1 MNKRQAKKQ
10 YKKIHGHNPPKT
22 AVTKYT
28 PEEMEAMKV
37 YNLTPED
44 IERIGNGLRDAFAEM
59 FKTLQRVAESMAR
72 VFEDMGKK
80 YSRPVIETEE
90 PPVVVARTLS
100 ERRKSAGEKSGE
112 YQRGRFLWSESPIC
126 SGIRSSGRFPGQIR
140 GQNLRAG
147 QSNRH
152 NHGQRDTG
160 RNNSRHQRAHGH
172 DIHSKRGGR
181 CAVSSGRLDVGGQQ
195 YEKCKGIQSNPGR
208 NL

>member
-10 YKKIHGHNPPKT
+10 YKKIHGHNPLKT

-100 ERRKSAGEKSGE
+100 ERRKKCRRKGWRVSE
-112 YQRGRFLWSESPIC
+112 RGRFLWSESPIC

-140 GQNLRAG
+140 GQNLRTG

-152 NHGQRDTG
+152 NHGQRNTG
-160 RNNSRHQRAHGH
+160 RNRNRYQRAYGH
-172 DIHSKRGGR
+172 DIHSKRDGGR
-181 CAVSSGRLDVGGQQ
+181 AVSGGRLDVGGQQ
-195 YEKCKGIQSNPGR
+195 HEKHKGI
-208 NL
+208 

>member
-72 VFEDMGKK
+72 AFEDMGKK

-100 ERRKSAGEKSGE
+100 ERRKHTVEEWGKALEEFAE
-112 YQRGRFLWSESPIC
+112 YQCQQDKEERTWQDHIMDRFMRRI
-126 SGIRSSGRFPGQIR
+126 
-140 GQNLRAG
+140 
-147 QSNRH
+147 
-152 NHGQRDTG
+152 
-160 RNNSRHQRAHGH
+160 
-172 DIHSKRGGR
+172 
-181 CAVSSGRLDVGGQQ
+181 
-195 YEKCKGIQSNPGR
+195 
-208 NL
+208 

>member
-28 PEEMEAMKV
+28 PEEMEAMKA

-44 IERIGNGLRDAFAEM
+44 IERIGNGLRDAFVEM
-59 FKTLQRVAESMAR
+59 SKTLQRVAESMAR

-90 PPVVVARTLS
+90 PPVVAARTLS
-100 ERRKSAGEKSGE
+100 ERSAGEKGGE

-140 GQNLRAG
+140 GQNLRTG

-160 RNNSRHQRAHGH
+160 RNRNRYQRAYGH
-172 DIHSKRGGR
+172 DIHSKRDGGR
-181 CAVSSGRLDVGGQQ
+181 AVSGGRLDVGGQQ
-195 YEKCKGIQSNPGR
+195 HEKHKGIQSNPGR